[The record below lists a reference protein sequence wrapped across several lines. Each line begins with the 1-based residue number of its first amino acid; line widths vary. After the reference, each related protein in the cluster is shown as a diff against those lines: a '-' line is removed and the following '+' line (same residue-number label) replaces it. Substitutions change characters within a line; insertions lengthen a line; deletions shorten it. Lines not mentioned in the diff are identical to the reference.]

1 MLNISNKKGISL
13 KKYNAIRIVL
23 VIVLAASISQSII
36 YKNFLYPVV
45 ATAIAV
51 GLLSILKKKVD
62 GVIADERDYTVAGNS
77 ARYAM
82 TIFSFVA
89 VFAMFFFLAFEE
101 TNPFYEAIAMTL
113 AYSVCFLMI
122 IYSLIFRFYNK
133 ISFSNK
139 KKLYIALL
147 VAVVAIF
154 IIGGLRFLSGEDG
167 WICNDGNW
175 VMHGHPSFPAPNE
188 LCK

>member
-1 MLNISNKKGISL
+1 
-13 KKYNAIRIVL
+13 
-23 VIVLAASISQSII
+23 VLAVLLAMSISQSII

-45 ATAIAV
+45 ATAIAIII
-51 GLLSILKKKVD
+51 LSILKKRVD
-62 GVIADERDYTVAGNS
+62 GVVADERDYNVAGNS

-122 IYSLIFRFYNK
+122 LYSLIFRFYNK

-139 KKLYIALL
+139 KKLYVVLL
-147 VAVVAIF
+147 SAIILIL

-167 WICNDGNW
+167 WICDNGNW
-175 VMHGHPSFPAPNE
+175 VTHGHPSFPAPNE
-188 LCK
+188 SCK